1 MAQYKVLKPLFKSSE
16 KKTYKPNETVELTD
30 EEAKGALGFQ
40 AVVPIP
46 QTVQPKPDQTTTA
59 PSQATKQVPTDK
71 TAGDAK

>member
-16 KKTYKPNETVELTD
+16 KKEYKPNETVELTD
-30 EEAKGALGFQ
+30 EEANGAVSFK
-40 AVVPIP
+40 AVVLIP
-46 QTVQPKPDQTTTA
+46 QTAQPKQEQATTV